1 MSILEW
7 DLQKKE
13 REVKVKVKAK
23 IIQKKASNLHRTL

>member
-13 REVKVKVKAK
+13 SELKAKARVK
-23 IIQKKASNLHRTL
+23 IIQKKASDSLRAL